1 MSTANA
7 RLEYRVTPATRALI
21 ERAAEIAGMQPT
33 SFARMAAEERAAQI
47 VREHDATTVVPPA
60 YFDDLLAALDQP
72 AQGSAKLA
80 TAFARLR
87 KTVVRE

>member
-7 RLEYRVTPATRALI
+7 RLEYRVSPATRALI

-47 VREHDATTVVPPA
+47 VREHDATTVVSPA
-60 YFDDLLAALDQP
+60 YFDDLLAALDEPTQP
-72 AQGSAKLA
+72 NAKLA
-80 TAFARLR
+80 AAFA
-87 KTVVRE
+87 KVRATATRE